1 MTLYKS
7 GFRNLCLFKAS
18 PFFHFYHCPRKYLPQ
33 HHILHQPDTSG
44 ASKSVNFLELLTNLL
59 LNASEQR
66 RLLDNK
72 VIDSIGI
79 VFLSS
84 IFTVN
89 FFVPFLCHVFKT
101 LILLIPSD
109 PSRIQ
114 SINDK
119 KSGKSRI

>member
-1 MTLYKS
+1 M
-7 GFRNLCLFKAS
+7 NLITEIYVYLKLHL
-18 PFFHFYHCPRKYLPQ
+18 FFHVHHCPRKYLPQ
-33 HHILHQPDTSG
+33 HHILYLPDTSG
-44 ASKSVNFLELLTNLL
+44 TSKSFNFLKLLTNLL

-79 VFLSS
+79 DLLGILAS
-84 IFTVN
+84 T

-119 KSGKSRI
+119 KSGTSRI